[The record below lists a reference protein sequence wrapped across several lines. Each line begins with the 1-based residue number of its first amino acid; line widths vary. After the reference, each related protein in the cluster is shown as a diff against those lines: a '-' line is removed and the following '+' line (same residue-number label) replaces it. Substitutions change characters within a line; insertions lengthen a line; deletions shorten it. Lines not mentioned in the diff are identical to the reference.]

1 MLKKLPTVPWKMLLL
16 ELVVVFVG
24 VFLAFEFNSFS
35 ENQKVKS
42 EKEKVMTSLKKE
54 LDMIGLSF
62 GNMGAFQK
70 GMVQEWDSLLRNK
83 QLGDFYD
90 WRYIQPQ
97 YNYAVLEYAL
107 DTRDA
112 RIVSFELYEKLVKV
126 YRELKKLEHAENL
139 MTEWGGQYKL
149 LPLDMDTTSIAYQN
163 RAADN
168 RFAFYKF
175 IRYANDR
182 ANIMSGLPEYAQ
194 DALKVINNNFTPKQR
209 FELEKEVLRLLAGRM
224 QVAKDDEVWQEMRQM
239 ASSHYAHISESEWTA
254 FRQELLAEL
263 E

>member
-1 MLKKLPTVPWKMLLL
+1 MPTVPWKTLLL

-24 VFLAFEFNSFS
+24 VFLAFEFNNFS

-54 LDMIGLSF
+54 LDVIGLSF
-62 GNMGAFQK
+62 GNMGAYQK
-70 GMVQEWDSLLRNK
+70 SKAQEWDSLLRNK

-107 DTRDA
+107 NTRDA

-139 MTEWGGQYKL
+139 MTEWGGQYKM
-149 LPLDMDTTSIAYQN
+149 LPLDVDTTSITYQN

-175 IRYANDR
+175 TRFANDR
-182 ANIMSGLPEYAQ
+182 ANIMSDLPKSARE
-194 DALKVINNNFTPKQR
+194 ALELINSNFTSKLR
-209 FELEKEVLRLLAGRM
+209 FELEKEVLRILAGRM
-224 QVAKDDEVWQEMRQM
+224 QVAKDDEAWQEMKRM
-239 ASSHYAHISESEWTA
+239 ASTHYENISESEWTA

-263 E
+263 EQQ